1 APVLERAWARRA
13 GLGFVGKNGMLIV
26 PGQGSLC
33 LLGEVVTTL
42 ALAEGAYG
50 EPMAERCGSCT
61 ACLDACPTEAFPRPF
76 VLDPGRCVSYWSIE
90 SRQLPP
96 ESLWDALGEHLFGC
110 DRCQTVCPY
119 NHLAAPAS
127 ERTRPFA
134 PLERWS
140 RLDTGD
146 LVALDPSGWE
156 ELSRGTPVRRATRF
170 GLRRNAILLAAH
182 LGDDDALDRACGD
195 ERSVADGPEG
205 VELRDFA
212 RRVRAH
218 KRGKAAP

>member
-1 APVLERAWARRA
+1 MRIEEFRAELHETRSVGPEQGA
-13 GLGFVGKNGMLIV
+13 GHLAVRVDLPQKRTIGGHLAKVGGGY
-26 PGQGSLC
+26 PG
-33 LLGEVVTTL
+33 
-42 ALAEGAYG
+42 
-50 EPMAERCGSCT
+50 
-61 ACLDACPTEAFPRPF
+61 FPRRWWPVRF
-76 VLDPGRCVSYWSIE
+76 VVDD
-90 SRQLPP
+90 Q
-96 ESLWDALGEHLFGC
+96 HLFRADKDSVELSG
-110 DRCQTVCPY
+110 D
-119 NHLAAPAS
+119 
-127 ERTRPFA
+127 RTRPFA

-182 LGDDDALDRACGD
+182 LGDDDALDRGCGD